1 MASLDRLLYL
11 LTTPVTNDKN
21 NKEDQRK
28 KRKQKTKNRGRN
40 QNGCLGASGSG
51 SFESRGVE
59 VDWSFLLSSL
69 KVH

>member
-28 KRKQKTKNRGRN
+28 NESKKLRIGEEIKMGVLGRLAVGPLN
-40 QNGCLGASGSG
+40 PVG
-51 SFESRGVE
+51 
-59 VDWSFLLSSL
+59 WKWTSL
-69 KVH
+69 FYSHH